1 MLVLN
6 NNPFVHACIYLQY
19 FNSALSRGVCE
30 CKMDVKSTWIPTW
43 HRVDCVS
50 SLGLFVKNHLLEVRL
65 TRKPGDHPNI
75 TQPKGLN
82 SGAEFNAAPKR
93 LHGGSDASS
102 GGSIFLALAISAP

>member
-1 MLVLN
+1 M
-6 NNPFVHACIYLQY
+6 I
-19 FNSALSRGVCE
+19 
-30 CKMDVKSTWIPTW
+30 
-43 HRVDCVS
+43 RVDGWAADEMIIKEGVY
-50 SLGLFVKNHLLEVRL
+50 
-65 TRKPGDHPNI
+65 PNI